1 MLSFGSRNDT
11 PLQYSCL
18 ENPMDRGAW
27 WAAKSWTWSPWGL
40 EESDMTERFHFHF
53 SLSSIGEGNGNPLQ
67 CSCLEN
73 PRDGEAE
80 WAAVYGVAQSRTW
93 LKRLSRSSSSSSQ
106 SHMCLVTQLCL
117 SLCDPMDCSLPGSSV
132 HGDSL
137 PCPYP
142 GGFPT
147 QGLIPGLLHCRRM
160 LYCLRHQGS
169 PSQYRFLDVNDF
181 KLNLKVSSLVI
192 IAIFHML
199 QATCSWWLRQVF
211 LKKLSVWT

>member
-1 MLSFGSRNDT
+1 MYLHIWMQSFIDGLPCTCVNFKWCCHLGAATT
-11 PLQYSCL
+11 PHSNTL
-18 ENPMDRGAW
+18 AW
-27 WAAKSWTWSPWGL
+27 KIPWTEEPGGL
-40 EESDMTERFHFHF
+40 RRVGH
-53 SLSSIGEGNGNPLQ
+53 
-67 CSCLEN
+67 
-73 PRDGEAE
+73 
-80 WAAVYGVAQSRTW
+80 GVHGVSKSRTW
-93 LKRLSRSSSSSSQ
+93 LKRLSSSSSSSSQ

-117 SLCDPMDCSLPGSSV
+117 TLCDPMDCSLPGSSV